1 MYDHWATIVGRTLAR
16 RSAMQSSE
24 DIMQLSNEKRFNE
37 DVTINELIAER
48 DRLIAESQAD
58 SDFAS
63 ESVLDHIY
71 ANPLGRLLRIISTL
85 PEVRSEKIE
94 HARQLIHETEDQLD
108 CRMDLA
114 LDKVLEELI
123 TGN

>member
-1 MYDHWATIVGRTLAR
+1 
-16 RSAMQSSE
+16 MQSSE
-24 DIMQLSNEKRFNE
+24 DIMQLSNEKRFND

-48 DRLIAESQAD
+48 DRLIAESQVD

-71 ANPLGRLLRIISTL
+71 ANPLGRLLRVISTL
-85 PEVRSEKIE
+85 PEVRSEKVE

-108 CRMDLA
+108 YRMDLA

-123 TGN
+123 TEN